1 MKRVVVILFVII
13 FFGVGNAISQ
23 NISPME
29 LKEARLAVYEWFED
43 YERNPLKEK
52 RNPRESF
59 FALFVDSS
67 VNIVNDFFCR
77 DDYEFDKPIVSVS
90 SYCDLFDKQK
100 KGSMYKMGRRIVNK
114 KLVSERL
121 EGDVLKY
128 EIDFEEIVGFV
139 DTDTAS
145 ADDRYE
151 YPNIKLK
158 CRAYIEYEY
167 KGYGSAKA
175 TYIELKEGID
185 EFVVLHQGIKP
196 YNKYSTKEQLKKDSD
211 SLSNTNVPMINYK
224 YKSCTFDS
232 KMFELQ
238 CDTIKWAFYLNGS
251 VGNGFLGTVEN
262 NLYSDIRQKSRIGYS
277 FGLGLYRQ
285 LKLSGD
291 NRLGLEFGLSY
302 RQTNLNMNNIYG
314 DRYASV
320 DADGGSYERIVAV
333 ANYNENLERY
343 AVGVPV
349 ALRYDHFMM
358 AGQRKRLAVS
368 AKLGVLPTYDFK
380 QVSSATGNAQYSG
393 YYDWLWG
400 VTIDQNDVYD
410 FGNYDIGNQTNN
422 TAIDKFSLD
431 AYASL
436 GLSYYVTRRI
446 SIDLSAVYFGTVYN
460 SVKHTDNYH
469 LTNDR
474 NDWNSASWMMKKYS
488 LHSIDIMLQ
497 MNYNF

>member
-1 MKRVVVILFVII
+1 MKRLFIILLAVVS
-13 FFGVGNAISQ
+13 FGVEAALAQ

-29 LKEARLAVYEWFED
+29 LKNARLAVYEWFED
-43 YERNPLKEK
+43 YESNPLIEK
-52 RNPRESF
+52 RDPRTKFYSL
-59 FALFVDSS
+59 FADST
-67 VNIVNDFFCR
+67 VNIVNDFFCHR
-77 DDYEFDKPIVSVS
+77 DYKFNSPTISVS
-90 SYCDLFDKQK
+90 SYCDLFDEQ

-139 DTDTAS
+139 DTDT

-185 EFVVLHQGIKP
+185 EFVVLHQNFKP
-196 YNKYSTKEQLKKDSD
+196 YNLYTTESQLKNNTD
-211 SLSNTNVPMINYK
+211 SLLNTNVPMLNYK
-224 YKSCTFDS
+224 YNSCEFDS
-232 KMFELQ
+232 KMYELQ
-238 CDTIKWAFYLNGS
+238 CDTIKWAAFFCGS
-251 VGNGFLGTVEN
+251 IGDGFWGTISN
-262 NLYSDIRQKSRIGYS
+262 NLYSDMNPKSKLNYCID
-277 FGLGLYRQ
+277 FGIYRQ
-285 LKLSGD
+285 LNLKGN
-291 NRLGLEFGLSY
+291 NRLGIEFGLSY
-302 RQTNLNMNNIYG
+302 KQTNLNINNIYG
-314 DRYASV
+314 DRYSSV
-320 DADGGSYERIVAV
+320 DTDGGSYERIIAV
-333 ANYNENLERY
+333 TNYDENLARY
-343 AVGVPV
+343 AAGLPI
-349 ALRYDHFMM
+349 AIRYDYFMM
-358 AGQRKRLAVS
+358 AGRRKRFSVS
-368 AKLGVLPTYDFK
+368 AKLGVLPMYDFK
-380 QVSSATGNAQYSG
+380 QVSSFTADAQYCG

-410 FGNYDIGNQTNN
+410 FGNYAIGNRTNN

-431 AYASL
+431 AFATF
-436 GLSYYVTRRI
+436 GLSYYVTRRV

-460 SVKHTDNYH
+460 RVKHTDNYH

-488 LHSIDIMLQ
+488 LHSINFMLQ
-497 MNYNF
+497 MNYYF

>member
-1 MKRVVVILFVII
+1 MKRVVVILF
-13 FFGVGNAISQ
+13 FGVGNAIAQ

-29 LKEARLAVYEWFED
+29 LKEARLAMYEWFDKYQSYNIFAPEAS
-43 YERNPLKEK
+43 ERQYRSL
-52 RNPRESF
+52 
-59 FALFVDSS
+59 FADTAV
-67 VNIVNDFFCR
+67 VVNDYLPYKDYNFDNPSVPLHSYIDLAKSNR
-77 DDYEFDKPIVSVS
+77 DGFYSCYSKIIGVDVVSEILVGRTFKYEFD
-90 SYCDLFDKQK
+90 
-100 KGSMYKMGRRIVNK
+100 
-114 KLVSERL
+114 
-121 EGDVLKY
+121 
-128 EIDFEEIVGFV
+128 FEKVVWFK
-139 DTDTAS
+139 DTANYH
-145 ADDRYE
+145 YE
-151 YPNIKLK
+151 YPKDTLK
-158 CRAYIEYEY
+158 YRVDIEYDIVSQ
-167 KGYGSAKA
+167 KAKA
-175 TYIELKEGID
+175 TSIRLNKPID
-185 EFVVLHQGIKP
+185 RFVVLHQDVNNT
-196 YNKYSTKEQLKKDSD
+196 YTTLQHLEEDSAL
-211 SLSNTNVPMINYK
+211 LSNRNVPMVNYK
-224 YKSCTFDS
+224 YNSCIFDS
-232 KMFELQ
+232 KIYELQ

-262 NLYSDIRQKSRIGYS
+262 NLYSDIRQKSRFGYS
-277 FGLGLYRQ
+277 FGIGLYRQ

-291 NRLGLEFGLSY
+291 NRLGLEFGLLY

-368 AKLGVLPTYDFK
+368 VKLGVLPTRDFK
-380 QVSSATGNAQYSG
+380 QVSTATGNAQYSG

-431 AYASL
+431 AYAVF
-436 GLSYYVTRRI
+436 GFSYYVTRRV
-446 SIDLSAVYFGTVYN
+446 SIDLSAVYFGTLYN
-460 SVKHTDNYH
+460 SVKHTENYH

-474 NDWNSASWMMKKYS
+474 NDWHSVSWMMKKYS
-488 LHSIDIMLQ
+488 LHSIDFMLQ

>member
-1 MKRVVVILFVII
+1 MKRVVAILFVVLS
-13 FFGVGNAISQ
+13 FGIGSAISQ

-90 SYCDLFDKQK
+90 SYCDLFNEQ
-100 KGSMYKMGRRIVNK
+100 KGSIYKMEKRICNK

-121 EGDVLKY
+121 VGNILEY
-128 EIDFEEIVGFV
+128 EINFDEIVSFV
-139 DTDTAS
+139 DTTFVDN
-145 ADDRYE
+145 RYE
-151 YPNIKLK
+151 YPGMPIRCSIK
-158 CRAYIEYEY
+158 IQYEY
-167 KGYGSAKA
+167 KLHGDLARAKA
-175 TYIELKEGID
+175 SSIKLAEPIR

-262 NLYSDIRQKSRIGYS
+262 NLYSDIRQKSKIGYS

-291 NRLGLEFGLSY
+291 NRFGLEFGLSY
-302 RQTNLNMNNIYG
+302 RQTNLNMDNIYG

-333 ANYNENLERY
+333 ANYNENMARY
-343 AVGVPV
+343 AVGIPIV
-349 ALRYDHFMM
+349 LRYDHFMM
-358 AGQRKRLAVS
+358 AGRRKRLAVS

-431 AYASL
+431 AYVAL
-436 GLSYYVTRRI
+436 GLSYYVTRRV

-488 LHSIDIMLQ
+488 LHSINFMLQ